1 MFNRIIPI
9 SVAVAL
15 SLSSGAAIA
24 NQAFHASNDEPGTA
38 VHIVPSIATR
48 TQMDPERNEASKEA
62 ATFHGW
68 RYVNSDTGWELV
80 QHAYE
85 FRNGKWVHADK
96 LGHNPPKPGPTSP
109 DQESARRES
118 TQSAL
123 IVNAWHGWRYVD
135 SETGWEVV
143 PHAYTFRNGTLV
155 HTD

>member
-1 MFNRIIPI
+1 MFNKIIPI
-9 SVAVAL
+9 SVALFLSAGIAVAD
-15 SLSSGAAIA
+15 
-24 NQAFHASNDEPGTA
+24 QTFHASNDEPSS
-38 VHIVPSIATR
+38 VMHIVPSTETR
-48 TQMDPERNEASKEA
+48 TQIDAGRNEATKEP

-96 LGHNPPKPGPTSP
+96 LGHNPPKPSP
-109 DQESARRES
+109 ASLDQERARKE
-118 TQSAL
+118 TTKNAL
-123 IVNAWHGWRYVD
+123 TVNGWHGWRYVD
-135 SETGWEVV
+135 SETGWEAV